1 MSAEDA
7 EHATEHPY
15 SLPRP
20 TGAYLGG
27 MLWDWQP
34 AHHPYIGGGYCSPR
48 AGQPITSGTSN
59 ITLIY
64 FTVLVHCSTLLFSI
78 TILYSTLLLHYYYCI
93 TQLND

>member
-1 MSAEDA
+1 MQCVQQLDTVFSQLEQRHMSAEDA
-7 EHATEHPY
+7 EHATEHPH

-20 TGAYLGG
+20 TEAYLGG

-64 FTVLVHCSTLLFSI
+64 FYILYFTSTL
-78 TILYSTLLLHYYYCI
+78 
-93 TQLND
+93 